1 MKWHPL
7 LPPPSRAVSRPN
19 SLPLSFRTPATQANF
34 FPINRKNL
42 ARCFCSFLYRCF
54 ARLQRET
61 QKLPRYTFF
70 GGNVECVPVPF
81 FFAAAHFHLGGTQH
95 FPFSHRRYKIFM
107 FFFQR
112 NWSPFG
118 FFSRSSS
125 FSVIQTLK
133 LSPKKESAFVT
144 KRPGS
149 YAIYRRNARV
159 LEMQNVIPAYTKR
172 WTHVRTYPV
181 LTIFSEPKFLG
192 CMEYYFL
199 PYGAALSALRVRES
213 SAITSRKEIWV
224 IFPSHIPFQ
233 SRRLAPGLG
242 LYFT

>member
-1 MKWHPL
+1 
-7 LPPPSRAVSRPN
+7 
-19 SLPLSFRTPATQANF
+19 
-34 FPINRKNL
+34 
-42 ARCFCSFLYRCF
+42 
-54 ARLQRET
+54 
-61 QKLPRYTFF
+61 
-70 GGNVECVPVPF
+70 
-81 FFAAAHFHLGGTQH
+81 
-95 FPFSHRRYKIFM
+95 M

-159 LEMQNVIPAYTKR
+159 LEMQNFIPAYTKR

-181 LTIFSEPKFLG
+181 RTIFSEPKFLG
-192 CMEYYFL
+192 CMEYCFL
-199 PYGAALSALRVRES
+199 PFVLRECASCARELRYYF
-213 SAITSRKEIWV
+213 AQGV
-224 IFPSHIPFQ
+224 LCHFPLPHSI
-233 SRRLAPGLG
+233 SV
-242 LYFT
+242 